1 MEAKYL
7 LALSD
12 IELGRTRDGLAS
24 LATLYEKLPA
34 EAPCRG
40 RARGRRRARRG
51 AEADAVR
58 WLATLA
64 DSQDG
69 EARARTLA
77 RATDAVD
84 ALGLEDAEAL
94 RRALP
99 RARRCRSRSR

>member
-12 IELGRTRDGLAS
+12 IELGRTRDGLAT

-34 EAPCRG
+34 EAPAAAV
-40 RARGRRRARRG
+40 RAADAALAAG

-77 RATDAVD
+77 RAPTRWTRSASRTPRPC
-84 ALGLEDAEAL
+84 AA
-94 RRALP
+94 RSP